1 MLLSW
6 CGCESGPF
14 LDDLEGPLVL
24 EWPRSELLVEGKAEP
39 LLNHVLHELG
49 VLSEELWAAVP
60 QLAHI
65 LGHLVAL
72 VETRGCG
79 VAQGCG
85 RYLSVATVA
94 EGPCLGFEIGSLFR
108 GGTALQALSHPSPL
122 TAMLMLGCPDR

>member
-1 MLLSW
+1 M
-6 CGCESGPF
+6 

-24 EWPRSELLVEGKAEP
+24 EWPHRALLVEGKAEP

-72 VETRGCG
+72 VKTHGCG
-79 VAQGCG
+79 VAQSCG

-94 EGPCLGFEIGSLFR
+94 EGPCLGFEIGSLFH
-108 GGTALQALSHPSPL
+108 GGTTLRPHCHVNAGVS
-122 TAMLMLGCPDR
+122 